1 MSGPLT
7 PDVLQM
13 EMMRIIR
20 IALLAA
26 ALYMPLRAG
35 LIYLGDSVAVDNCLD
50 MGGSFNYETMTCDFE
65 KSHPYV
71 PFDARH
77 PNIFKT
83 AGLCFITGIVLFA
96 GTWLFPKRKIIHA
109 EQAGP
114 AYPPQGVGSAD
125 P

>member
-1 MSGPLT
+1 MK
-7 PDVLQM
+7 
-13 EMMRIIR
+13 MMRIIR

-35 LIYLGDSVAVDNCLD
+35 LIYLGESVAVDNCLD
-50 MGGSFNYETMTCDFE
+50 MGGSFNYETLTCDFE

-96 GTWLFPKRKIIHA
+96 GTWLFLKRNNIHA
-109 EQAGP
+109 EQ
-114 AYPPQGVGSAD
+114 
-125 P
+125 